1 MPPRTLLALL
11 GAAVLAGCAATQ
23 SGGAAPSWALVQEM
37 EPDRAWRQTWKLPDA
52 EQTPRRIELIELWA
66 EQRQWDAVTA
76 GLQRLGDSDLHPTQH
91 QRLQLVQARHFLAM
105 QRDPEAL
112 RMLES
117 LPASTPVL
125 ELQLQA
131 YDRQPDPEAA
141 LRTRLQLVAFA
152 AEPERHTHY
161 RTGWK
166 QLLEEPASRLQAW
179 RGRAVDGHWRGWL
192 DLALLARPGEHMHLP
207 LAEILREWQHLYP
220 KHPATAWLPD
230 ITTTAEALRP
240 KLQRVAALLPVSGE
254 LATIGKTIRD
264 GIEARMREQFGET
277 PELRIYDTG
286 DPAQSAQDLYRRAV
300 AEGADR
306 IIGPFSKQ
314 AVIQLA
320 RQEDLPVGTVSL
332 NYLNPGADAPNNLY
346 QFGLLPED
354 EAAQAADRALQD
366 GRRAAVA
373 FAPDSAWGRRLLK
386 AFAQR
391 FEAGGGT
398 VKERGLYFA
407 EASDYAAMI
416 KRVLKLAEGEARQQ
430 QLEETLGL
438 EVVSRPTR
446 RQDIDMVF
454 LASSPHNAR
463 LLKPQLDFYFADDL
477 PTYATSHI
485 YTGVPSPL
493 QDRDL
498 DGIMFCD
505 IPLVLDAPRLAK
517 LNPAARA
524 RELPR
529 FVALGADAYL
539 LATRLSY
546 LEPHPDATLDGWTG
560 QLALQGA
567 RQVFRG
573 LQWARF
579 EDGEAQAL
587 P

>member
-1 MPPRTLLALL
+1 MLPRTFLILL
-11 GAAVLAGCAATQ
+11 GAAMLAGCAAIQ
-23 SGGAAPSWALVQEM
+23 PGGEAPAWERIQEM

-52 EQTPRRIELIELWA
+52 EQMPRRIELIELWA
-66 EQRQWDAVTA
+66 EQKRWDAVTA
-76 GLQRLGDSDLHPTQH
+76 GLSRLGDSDLHQTQR
-91 QRLQLVQARHFLAM
+91 QRLQLVQARHFLHM
-105 QRDPEAL
+105 QEDPEAL
-112 RMLES
+112 QMLES
-117 LPASTPVL
+117 LPPSTQVL

-131 YDRQPDPEAA
+131 YDRQPEPEAA

-152 AEPERHTHY
+152 EEPERRTHY
-161 RTGWK
+161 RKGWK
-166 QLLEEPASRLQAW
+166 QLLEKPASQLQTW
-179 RGRAVDGHWRGWL
+179 RGRAADKHWRGWL
-192 DLALLARPGEHMHLP
+192 DLALLTRPGEHMNLP
-207 LAEILREWQHLYP
+207 LEEILREWQHLYP
-220 KHPATAWLPD
+220 NHPAAAWLPD
-230 ITTTAEALRP
+230 ITATAEALRP
-240 KLQRVAALLPVSGE
+240 KLHQVAALLPVSGE
-254 LATIGKTIRD
+254 LAAIGKTIRD
-264 GIEARMREQFGET
+264 GIEARMREQLGDA

-286 DPAQSAQDLYRRAV
+286 DPAQTAQDLYRRAV
-300 AEGADR
+300 AEGADLV
-306 IIGPFSKQ
+306 IGPFSKP
-314 AVIQLA
+314 AVMQLA
-320 RQEDLPVGTVSL
+320 REEDLPVGTVSL
-332 NYLNPGADAPNNLY
+332 NYLSPGADAPGNLY

-373 FAPDSAWGRRLLK
+373 FAPDSAWGRRLLE
-386 AFAQR
+386 AFAQH

-398 VKERGLYFA
+398 VKERGFYFA

-416 KRVLKLAEGEARQQ
+416 KQVLQLSQGEARQQ

-463 LLKPQLDFYFADDL
+463 LLKPQLDFYFANDL

-505 IPLVLDAPRLAK
+505 IPLVLDEPMLAK
-517 LNPAARA
+517 LSSAARA

-539 LATRLSY
+539 LAMRLNY

-560 QLALQGA
+560 RLALHGA
-567 RQVFRG
+567 RQVFRS

-579 EDGEAQAL
+579 EDGQVQAL